1 MAGER
6 FCARCGTRAKADAH
20 FCAQCGNRLGDEPD
34 GEPGDAP
41 RRHAEYAR
49 QSAAMRSY
57 TTPAIVTLALYCLFW
72 IPGLIAN
79 IVYLVAANDDRR
91 KSGVAPQGR
100 GCLIALLLIV
110 GGLPLLLFV
119 ISTSGH

>member
-1 MAGER
+1 MAEDR
-6 FCARCGTRAKADAH
+6 FCARCGTRVQAEAH
-20 FCAQCGNRLGDEPD
+20 FCARCGNPQVH
-34 GEPGDAP
+34 A
-41 RRHAEYAR
+41 AEYAR

-72 IPGLIAN
+72 FPGLIAN

-91 KSGVAPQGR
+91 KGGVAPPGR
-100 GCLIALLLIV
+100 GCLIALLLVV

-119 ISTSGH
+119 ISTNGR